1 MTNIKCNGAEIVL
14 KSLIDQGTKILFGYP
29 GGATLPIYD
38 ALFKQKRIKHILVR
52 HEQGAIHAAEGFAR
66 SSGKIGVV
74 CVTSGP
80 GATNCV
86 TGLADAYMD
95 SIPLICLT
103 GQVPTKLIGNDAF
116 QEADITG
123 ITRPVTKHNYLVKN
137 VKNLEKTIHEAF
149 YIAQMGRPGPVLI
162 DLPKDIL
169 NEQYYYKSLNKRNL
183 SYPNYKPQ
191 LQVDSSSIKKV
202 VSLMADS
209 KKPIFY
215 CGGGVINSG
224 KNASYILTKLIKK
237 TGFPCTNTLMGL
249 GCFPAIN
256 KQFIGMLG
264 MHGTYEANLA
274 MHDSDLIIA
283 VGARFDDRVTGNLSK
298 FSPFAKKIHI
308 DIDPSSINKN
318 VKVDIALIGDVKTII
333 NSIYLQLEKNKSFLK
348 FENIKKWWSQ
358 INTWKKKNCLGYK
371 KVNYPI
377 KPQFAVERLYELT
390 KNKDC
395 FITTGVGQHQM
406 WAAQYYK
413 FNKPNRWMTSG
424 GLGTMGYGLP
434 AAIGAQIANPNKLV
448 IDIDGEAS
456 FLMTMQELSTI
467 CQYKLPV
474 KIFIVNNKWM
484 GMVRQ
489 WQELIHSGRYS
500 ESYTESLPD
509 FVKLAESFGIV
520 GLKAEKSSEVDNAIK
535 EMIKIKKPVLLDMV
549 VDQKENCFPM
559 IPSGA
564 AHNEILLGPEDKTT
578 DETINEEG
586 MVLV

>member
-1 MTNIKCNGAEIVL
+1 MMNGAKIVL
-14 KSLIDQGTKILFGYP
+14 KSLADQGVDIVFGYP

-38 ALFKQKRIKHILVR
+38 ELFKQKKIKHILVR
-52 HEQGAIHAAEGFAR
+52 HEQGAVHAAEGYAR
-66 SSGKIGVV
+66 SSNKVGVV

-95 SIPLICLT
+95 SIPLVCLT

-116 QEADITG
+116 QEADTTG

-137 VKNLEKTIHEAF
+137 IKDLEKIMKEAF
-149 YIAQMGRPGPVLI
+149 IIAKSGRPGPVLV

-169 NEQYYYKSLNKRNL
+169 NEQYKYIGKNNISNGNFFKKNNIDLN
-183 SYPNYKPQ
+183 
-191 LQVDSSSIKKV
+191 SIKKV
-202 VSLMADS
+202 VSLICKA

-224 KNASYILTKLIKK
+224 FAASKILTKLIKETK
-237 TGFPCTNTLMGL
+237 FPCTNTLMGL
-249 GCFPAIN
+249 GCYPAID

-283 VGARFDDRVTGNLSK
+283 VGSRFDDRVTGNLSK
-298 FSPFAKKIHI
+298 FSPYAKKVHI

-318 VKVDIALIGDVKTII
+318 VKVDVALIGDVKTIV
-333 NSIYLQLEKNKSFLK
+333 NSIYLELKKNKNFLK
-348 FENIKKWWSQ
+348 YENINKWWLQ
-358 INTWKKKNCLGYK
+358 IDLWKKKNCLGYK

-377 KPQFAVERLYELT
+377 KPQYAIERLYELT
-390 KNKDC
+390 KDKDAY
-395 FITTGVGQHQM
+395 ITTEVGQHQK

-434 AAIGAQIANPNKLV
+434 AAIGAQIANPKKLV

-474 KIFIVNNKWM
+474 KIFIVNNRWM

-489 WQELIHSGRYS
+489 WQELIHGGRYS

-520 GLKAEKSSEVDNAIK
+520 GLKVEKSSDVDSVIK
-535 EMIKIKKPVLLDMV
+535 EMIKINKPVLLDMV

-564 AHNEILLGPEDKTT
+564 AHNEILLGPDDQT

>member
-224 KNASYILTKLIKK
+224 KNASDILTKLIKK

-249 GCFPAIN
+249 GCFPASD

-283 VGARFDDRVTGNLSK
+283 VGSRFDDRVTGNLSK
-298 FSPFAKKIHI
+298 FSPYAKKIHI

-318 VKVDIALIGDVKTII
+318 VKVDISLIGDVEKIARA
-333 NSIYLQLEKNKSFLK
+333 IYLEVQKSNFINNSNNLKN
-348 FENIKKWWSQ
+348 WWLQ
-358 INTWKKKNCLGYK
+358 IANWQKKNCLGYK

-377 KPQFAVERLYELT
+377 KPQHAIKRLYEIT

-434 AAIGAQIANPNKLV
+434 AAIGAQIANPGKLV

-467 CQYKLPV
+467 SQYKLPV
-474 KIFIVNNKWM
+474 KIFIVNNRWM

-489 WQELIHSGRYS
+489 WQELMHGGRYS
-500 ESYTESLPD
+500 ESYTASLPN
-509 FVKLAESFGIV
+509 FVKLAESFNIV
-520 GLKAEKSSEVDNAIK
+520 GLKATKSSEIDGAIK
-535 EMIKIKKPVLLDMV
+535 DMVKIKKPVLLDMV

-564 AHNEILLGPEDKTT
+564 AHNEILLGPED
-578 DETINEEG
+578 ETEDKVNEEG

>member
-224 KNASYILTKLIKK
+224 KNASDILTKLIKK

-249 GCFPAIN
+249 GCFPALD

-283 VGARFDDRVTGNLSK
+283 VGSRFDDRVTGNLSK
-298 FSPFAKKIHI
+298 FSPYAKKIHI

-318 VKVDIALIGDVKTII
+318 VKVDISLIGDVEKIARA
-333 NSIYLQLEKNKSFLK
+333 IYLEVQKSNFFNNSNNLKN
-348 FENIKKWWSQ
+348 WWLQ
-358 INTWKKKNCLGYK
+358 IANWQKKNCLGYK

-377 KPQFAVERLYELT
+377 KPQHAIKRLYEIT

-434 AAIGAQIANPNKLV
+434 AAIGAQIANPGKLV

-467 CQYKLPV
+467 SQYKLPV
-474 KIFIVNNKWM
+474 KIFIVNNRWM

-489 WQELIHSGRYS
+489 WQELMHGGRYS
-500 ESYTESLPD
+500 ESYTASLPN
-509 FVKLAESFGIV
+509 FVKLAESFNIV
-520 GLKAEKSSEVDNAIK
+520 GLKATKSSEIDGAIK
-535 EMIKIKKPVLLDMV
+535 DMVKIKKSVLLDMV

-564 AHNEILLGPEDKTT
+564 AHNEILLGPED
-578 DETINEEG
+578 ETEDKVNEEG

>member
-123 ITRPVTKHNYLVKN
+123 ITSPVTKHNYLVKN

-191 LQVDSSSIKKV
+191 LQVDSSSIKKA

-224 KNASYILTKLIKK
+224 KNASDILTKLIKK

-249 GCFPAIN
+249 GCFPALD

-283 VGARFDDRVTGNLSK
+283 VGSRFDDRVTGNLSK
-298 FSPFAKKIHI
+298 FSPYAKKIHI

-318 VKVDIALIGDVKTII
+318 VKVDISLIGDVEKIVRA
-333 NSIYLQLEKNKSFLK
+333 IYLEVQKGNFFNNSNNLKN
-348 FENIKKWWSQ
+348 WWLQ
-358 INTWKKKNCLGYK
+358 IANWQKKNCLGYK

-377 KPQFAVERLYELT
+377 KPQHAIKRLYEIT

-434 AAIGAQIANPNKLV
+434 AAIGAQIANPGKLV

-467 CQYKLPV
+467 SQYKLPV
-474 KIFIVNNKWM
+474 KIFIVNNRWM

-489 WQELIHSGRYS
+489 WQELMHGGRYS
-500 ESYTESLPD
+500 ESYTASLPN
-509 FVKLAESFGIV
+509 FVKLAESFNIV
-520 GLKAEKSSEVDNAIK
+520 GLKVTKSSEIDGAIK
-535 EMIKIKKPVLLDMV
+535 DMVKIKKSVLLDMV
-549 VDQKENCFPM
+549 VVQKENCFPM
-559 IPSGA
+559 IPAGA
-564 AHNEILLGPEDKTT
+564 AHNEILLGPED
-578 DETINEEG
+578 ETEDKVNEEG

>member
-149 YIAQMGRPGPVLI
+149 YIAKMGRPGPVLI
-162 DLPKDIL
+162 DLPMDIL

-191 LQVDSSSIKKV
+191 LQVDSSSIKKA

-224 KNASYILTKLIKK
+224 KNASDILTKLIKK

-249 GCFPAIN
+249 GCFPALD

-283 VGARFDDRVTGNLSK
+283 VGSRFDDRVTGNLSK
-298 FSPFAKKIHI
+298 FSPYAKKIHI

-318 VKVDIALIGDVKTII
+318 VKVDISLIGDVEKIARA
-333 NSIYLQLEKNKSFLK
+333 IYLEVQKSNFFNNSNNLKN
-348 FENIKKWWSQ
+348 WWLQ
-358 INTWKKKNCLGYK
+358 IANWQKKNCLGYK

-377 KPQFAVERLYELT
+377 KPQHAIKRLYEIT

-434 AAIGAQIANPNKLV
+434 AAIGAQIANPGKLV

-467 CQYKLPV
+467 SQYKLPV
-474 KIFIVNNKWM
+474 KIFIVNNRWM

-489 WQELIHSGRYS
+489 WQELMHGGRYS
-500 ESYTESLPD
+500 ESYTASLPN
-509 FVKLAESFGIV
+509 FVKLAESFNIV
-520 GLKAEKSSEVDNAIK
+520 GLKATKSSEIDGAIK
-535 EMIKIKKPVLLDMV
+535 DMVKIKKSVLLDMV

-559 IPSGA
+559 IPAGA
-564 AHNEILLGPEDKTT
+564 AHNEILLGPED
-578 DETINEEG
+578 ETEDKVNEEG

>member
-38 ALFKQKRIKHILVR
+38 ALYKQKRIKHILVR
-52 HEQGAIHAAEGFAR
+52 HEQGAIHAAEGYAR

-224 KNASYILTKLIKK
+224 KNASDILTKLIKK

-249 GCFPAIN
+249 GCFPALD

-283 VGARFDDRVTGNLSK
+283 VGSRFDDRVTGNLSK
-298 FSPFAKKIHI
+298 FSPYAKKIHI

-318 VKVDIALIGDVKTII
+318 VKVDISLIGDVEKIARA
-333 NSIYLQLEKNKSFLK
+333 IYLEVQKSNFFNNSNNLKN
-348 FENIKKWWSQ
+348 WWLQ
-358 INTWKKKNCLGYK
+358 IANWQKKNCLGYK

-377 KPQFAVERLYELT
+377 KPQHAIKRLYEIT

-434 AAIGAQIANPNKLV
+434 AAIGAQIANPGKLV

-467 CQYKLPV
+467 SQYKLPV
-474 KIFIVNNKWM
+474 KIFIVNNRWM

-489 WQELIHSGRYS
+489 WQELMHGGRYS
-500 ESYTESLPD
+500 ESYTASLPN
-509 FVKLAESFGIV
+509 FVKLAESFNIV
-520 GLKAEKSSEVDNAIK
+520 GLKATKSSEIDGAIK
-535 EMIKIKKPVLLDMV
+535 DMVKIKKSVLLDMV

-564 AHNEILLGPEDKTT
+564 AHNEILLGPED
-578 DETINEEG
+578 ETEDKVNEEG

>member
-38 ALFKQKRIKHILVR
+38 ALYKQKRIKHILVR

-224 KNASYILTKLIKK
+224 KNASDILTKLIKK

-249 GCFPAIN
+249 GCFPALD

-283 VGARFDDRVTGNLSK
+283 VGSRFDDRVTGNLSK
-298 FSPFAKKIHI
+298 FSPYAKKIHI

-318 VKVDIALIGDVKTII
+318 VKVDISLIGDVEKIARA
-333 NSIYLQLEKNKSFLK
+333 IYLEVQKSNFFNNSNNLKN
-348 FENIKKWWSQ
+348 WWLQ
-358 INTWKKKNCLGYK
+358 IANWQKKNCLGYK

-377 KPQFAVERLYELT
+377 KPQHAIERLYEIT

-434 AAIGAQIANPNKLV
+434 AAIGAQIANPGKLV

-467 CQYKLPV
+467 SQYKLPV
-474 KIFIVNNKWM
+474 KIFIVNNRWM

-489 WQELIHSGRYS
+489 WQELMHGGRYS
-500 ESYTESLPD
+500 ESYTASLPN
-509 FVKLAESFGIV
+509 FVKLAESFNIV
-520 GLKAEKSSEVDNAIK
+520 GLKATKSSEIDGAIK
-535 EMIKIKKPVLLDMV
+535 DMVKIKKPVLLDMV

-564 AHNEILLGPEDKTT
+564 AHNEILLGPEDKT
-578 DETINEEG
+578 ENKVNEEG

>member
-224 KNASYILTKLIKK
+224 KNASDILTKLIKK

-249 GCFPAIN
+249 GCFPALD

-283 VGARFDDRVTGNLSK
+283 VGSRFDDRVTGNLSK
-298 FSPFAKKIHI
+298 FSPYAKKIHI

-318 VKVDIALIGDVKTII
+318 VKVDISLIGDVEKIARA
-333 NSIYLQLEKNKSFLK
+333 IYLEVQKSNFFNNSNNLKN
-348 FENIKKWWSQ
+348 WWLQ
-358 INTWKKKNCLGYK
+358 IANWQKKNCLGYK

-377 KPQFAVERLYELT
+377 KPQHAIKRLYEIT

-434 AAIGAQIANPNKLV
+434 AAIGAQIANPGKLV

-467 CQYKLPV
+467 SQYKLPV
-474 KIFIVNNKWM
+474 KIFIVNNRWM

-489 WQELIHSGRYS
+489 WQELMHGGRYS
-500 ESYTESLPD
+500 ESYTASLPN
-509 FVKLAESFGIV
+509 FVKLAESFNIV
-520 GLKAEKSSEVDNAIK
+520 GLKATKSSEIDGAIK
-535 EMIKIKKPVLLDMV
+535 DMVKIKKPVLLDMV

-564 AHNEILLGPEDKTT
+564 AHNEILLGPED
-578 DETINEEG
+578 ETEDKVNEEG

>member
-1 MTNIKCNGAEIVL
+1 MNIKCIGAEIVL
-14 KSLIDQGTKILFGYP
+14 RSLSDKGVKILFGYP

-38 ALFKQKRIKHILVR
+38 ELFKQKKIKHILVR
-52 HEQGAIHAAEGFAR
+52 HEQGAVHAAEGYAR
-66 SSGKIGVV
+66 SSGNVGVL

-116 QEADITG
+116 QEADTTG
-123 ITRPVTKHNYLVKN
+123 ITRSITKHNYLIKN
-137 VKNLEKTIHEAF
+137 IKDLEKIINEAF
-149 YIAQMGRPGPVLI
+149 YIAQSGRPGPVLI

-169 NEQYYYKSLNKRNL
+169 NEEYYYQSLNKKKI
-183 SYPNYKPQ
+183 SYPNYRPQ
-191 LQVDSSSIKKV
+191 LEVDSNSIEKV
-202 VSLMADS
+202 VSLIVNS

-224 KNASYILTKLIKK
+224 KNACNILTKLIRK

-249 GCFPAIN
+249 GCFPAID

-283 VGARFDDRVTGNLSK
+283 VGSRFDDRVTGNLSK
-298 FSPFAKKIHI
+298 FSPYAKKIHI

-318 VKVDIALIGDVKTII
+318 VKVDIALIGDVEKII
-333 NSIYLQLEKNKSFLK
+333 KAIYLEIQKSNSISNSNNLKNWWLQIAN
-348 FENIKKWWSQ
+348 WQ
-358 INTWKKKNCLGYK
+358 KKNCLGYK
-371 KVNYPI
+371 KVNHPI
-377 KPQFAVERLYELT
+377 KPQYAIERLYEIT

-434 AAIGAQIANPNKLV
+434 AAIGAQIANPGKLV

-467 CQYKLPV
+467 SQYKLPV

-489 WQELIHSGRYS
+489 WQELIHGGRYS

-509 FVKLAESFGIV
+509 FVKLAESFNILGFKV
-520 GLKAEKSSEVDNAIK
+520 TKSSDVDGSIN
-535 EMIKIKKPVLLDMV
+535 EMIKIKKPVLIDMV

-564 AHNEILLGPEDKTT
+564 AHNEILLGPEDQRE
-578 DETINEEG
+578 ETINEEG
-586 MVLV
+586 MVLI

>member
-1 MTNIKCNGAEIVL
+1 MHGAKIVL
-14 KSLIDQGTKILFGYP
+14 KSLVDQGVDIIFGYP

-38 ALFKQKRIKHILVR
+38 ELFKQRKLKHILVR
-52 HEQGAIHAAEGFAR
+52 HEQCAVHAAEGYAR
-66 SSGKIGVV
+66 SSGKVGVV

-116 QEADITG
+116 QEADTTG

-137 VKNLEKTIHEAF
+137 VQDLEKIIQEAF
-149 YIAQMGRPGPVLI
+149 HIAKSGRPGPVLI
-162 DLPKDIL
+162 DLPKDVQ
-169 NEQYYYKSLNKRNL
+169 NEKYIYKGKKRNNKI
-183 SYPNYKPQ
+183 NYQPKANIN
-191 LQVDSSSIKKV
+191 LNSIKKAV
-202 VSLMADS
+202 TLILKA

-224 KNASYILTKLIKK
+224 LEASKILTKLIRK
-237 TGFPCTNTLMGL
+237 TKFPCTNTLMGL

-298 FSPFAKKIHI
+298 FSPYAKKIHI

-318 VKVDIALIGDVKTII
+318 VKVDISLIGDVEKIVRA
-333 NSIYLQLEKNKSFLK
+333 IYLEVQKSNFFNNSNNLKN
-348 FENIKKWWSQ
+348 WWLQ
-358 INTWKKKNCLGYK
+358 IANWQKKNCLVYK

-377 KPQFAVERLYELT
+377 KPQHAIKRLYEIT

-434 AAIGAQIANPNKLV
+434 AAIGAQIANPGKLV

-467 CQYKLPV
+467 SQYKLPV
-474 KIFIVNNKWM
+474 KIFIVNNRWM

-489 WQELIHSGRYS
+489 WQELMHGGRYS
-500 ESYTESLPD
+500 ESYTASLPN
-509 FVKLAESFGIV
+509 FVKLAESFNIV
-520 GLKAEKSSEVDNAIK
+520 GLKVTKSSEIDGAIK
-535 EMIKIKKPVLLDMV
+535 EMVKIKKSVLLDMV

-564 AHNEILLGPEDKTT
+564 AHNEILLGPED
-578 DETINEEG
+578 ETEDKVNEEG

>member
-1 MTNIKCNGAEIVL
+1 MNIKCIGAEIVL
-14 KSLIDQGTKILFGYP
+14 RSLSDKGVKILFGYP

-38 ALFKQKRIKHILVR
+38 ELFKQKKIKHILVR
-52 HEQGAIHAAEGFAR
+52 HEQGAVHAAEGYAR
-66 SSGKIGVV
+66 SSGNVGVL

-116 QEADITG
+116 QEADTTG
-123 ITRPVTKHNYLVKN
+123 ITRSITKHNYLIKSI
-137 VKNLEKTIHEAF
+137 KDLEKIINEAF
-149 YIAQMGRPGPVLI
+149 YIAQSGRPGPVLI

-169 NEQYYYKSLNKRNL
+169 NEEYYYQSLNKKKI
-183 SYPNYKPQ
+183 SYPNYRPQ
-191 LQVDSSSIKKV
+191 LEVDSNSIEKV
-202 VSLMADS
+202 VSLIVNS

-224 KNASYILTKLIKK
+224 KNACNILTKLIRK

-249 GCFPAIN
+249 GCFPAID

-283 VGARFDDRVTGNLSK
+283 VGSRFDDRVTGNLSK
-298 FSPFAKKIHI
+298 FSPYAKKIHI

-318 VKVDIALIGDVKTII
+318 VKVDIALIGDVEKII
-333 NSIYLQLEKNKSFLK
+333 KAIYLEIQKSNSISNSNNLKNWWLQIAN
-348 FENIKKWWSQ
+348 WQ
-358 INTWKKKNCLGYK
+358 KKNCLGYK
-371 KVNYPI
+371 KVNHPI
-377 KPQFAVERLYELT
+377 KPQYAIERLYEIT

-434 AAIGAQIANPNKLV
+434 AAIGAQIANPGKLV

-467 CQYKLPV
+467 SQYKLPV

-489 WQELIHSGRYS
+489 WQELMHGGRYS

-509 FVKLAESFGIV
+509 FVKLAESFNILGFKV
-520 GLKAEKSSEVDNAIK
+520 TKSSDVDGSIN
-535 EMIKIKKPVLLDMV
+535 EMIKIKKPVLIDMV

-564 AHNEILLGPEDKTT
+564 AHNEILLGPEDQRE
-578 DETINEEG
+578 ETINEEG
-586 MVLV
+586 MVLI

>member
-1 MTNIKCNGAEIVL
+1 MNGAKIVL
-14 KSLIDQGTKILFGYP
+14 NSLVDQGVDIIFGYP

-38 ALFKQKRIKHILVR
+38 ELFKQKKLKHILVR
-52 HEQGAIHAAEGFAR
+52 HEQGAVHAAEGYAR
-66 SSGKIGVV
+66 SSGKVGVV

-95 SIPLICLT
+95 SIPIVCLT

-116 QEADITG
+116 QEADTTG

-137 VKNLEKTIHEAF
+137 VKDLEKIMQEAF
-149 YIAQMGRPGPVLI
+149 YVAKSGRPGPVLI

-169 NEQYYYKSLNKRNL
+169 NEIYIYKGKKLITTKINKPILNKSL
-183 SYPNYKPQ
+183 
-191 LQVDSSSIKKV
+191 IKKV
-202 VSLMADS
+202 VSLIIKA

-224 KNASYILTKLIKK
+224 PKASNILTKLIRK
-237 TGFPCTNTLMGL
+237 TKFPCTNTLMGL
-249 GCFPAIN
+249 GCFPAID
-256 KQFIGMLG
+256 KQFVGMLG

-283 VGARFDDRVTGNLSK
+283 VGSRFDDRVTGNLSK
-298 FSPFAKKIHI
+298 FSPYAKKVHI
-308 DIDPSSINKN
+308 DVDPSSINKN
-318 VKVDIALIGDVKTII
+318 VKVDVALIGDVSEII
-333 NSIYLQLEKNKSFLK
+333 NLIYLELNKNKNLLK
-348 FENIKKWWSQ
+348 FNNVTKWWAQ
-358 INTWKKKNCLGYK
+358 INDWKKKNCLGYK
-371 KVNYPI
+371 KNNYPI
-377 KPQFAVERLYELT
+377 KPQYAIERLYELT
-390 KNKDC
+390 KTKDC
-395 FITTGVGQHQM
+395 FVTTGVCQHQM

-434 AAIGAQIANPNKLV
+434 AAIGAQIANPGKLV
-448 IDIDGEAS
+448 VDIDGEAS
-456 FLMTMQELSTI
+456 FLMTMQEISTI

-474 KIFIVNNKWM
+474 KIFIVNNRWM

-489 WQELIHSGRYS
+489 WQELIHGGRYS

-509 FVKLAESFGIV
+509 FVKLAESFGIE
-520 GLKAEKSSEVDNAIK
+520 GLKAEKSSEVDKVIK
-535 EMIKIKKPVLLDMV
+535 EMIKIKKPVLVDMV

-564 AHNEILLGPEDKTT
+564 AHNEILLGPEDQT

>member
-1 MTNIKCNGAEIVL
+1 MNGAKIVL
-14 KSLIDQGTKILFGYP
+14 NSLVDQGVDIIFGYP

-38 ALFKQKRIKHILVR
+38 ELFKQKKLKHILVR
-52 HEQGAIHAAEGFAR
+52 HEQGAVHAAEGYAR
-66 SSGKIGVV
+66 SSGKVGVV

-95 SIPLICLT
+95 SIPIVCLT

-116 QEADITG
+116 QEADTTG

-137 VKNLEKTIHEAF
+137 VKDLEKIMQEAF
-149 YIAQMGRPGPVLI
+149 YVAKSGRPGPVLI

-169 NEQYYYKSLNKRNL
+169 NEIYIYKGKKLIKTKINKPILNL
-183 SYPNYKPQ
+183 S
-191 LQVDSSSIKKV
+191 LIKKV
-202 VSLMADS
+202 VSLIIKA

-224 KNASYILTKLIKK
+224 PKASNILTKLIRK
-237 TGFPCTNTLMGL
+237 TKFPCTNTLMGL
-249 GCFPAIN
+249 GCFPAID
-256 KQFIGMLG
+256 KQFVGMLG

-283 VGARFDDRVTGNLSK
+283 VGSRFDDRVTGNLSK
-298 FSPFAKKIHI
+298 FSPYAKKVHI
-308 DIDPSSINKN
+308 DVDPSSINKN
-318 VKVDIALIGDVKTII
+318 VKVDVALIGDVSEII
-333 NSIYLQLEKNKSFLK
+333 NLIYLELNKNKNLLK
-348 FENIKKWWSQ
+348 FNNVTKWWAQ
-358 INTWKKKNCLGYK
+358 INDWKKKNCLGYK
-371 KVNYPI
+371 KNNYPI
-377 KPQFAVERLYELT
+377 KPQYAIERLYELT
-390 KNKDC
+390 KTKDC
-395 FITTGVGQHQM
+395 FVTTGVGQHQM

-434 AAIGAQIANPNKLV
+434 AAIGAQIANPGKLV
-448 IDIDGEAS
+448 VDIDGEAS
-456 FLMTMQELSTI
+456 FLMTMQEISTI

-474 KIFIVNNKWM
+474 KIFIVNNRWM

-489 WQELIHSGRYS
+489 WQELIHGGRYS

-509 FVKLAESFGIV
+509 FVKLAESFGIE
-520 GLKAEKSSEVDNAIK
+520 GLKAEKSSEVDKVIK
-535 EMIKIKKPVLLDMV
+535 EMIKIKKPVLVDMV

-564 AHNEILLGPEDKTT
+564 AHNEILLGPEDQT

>member
-191 LQVDSSSIKKV
+191 LQVDSSSIKKA

-224 KNASYILTKLIKK
+224 KNASDILTKLIKK

-249 GCFPAIN
+249 GCFPALD

-283 VGARFDDRVTGNLSK
+283 VGSRFDDRVTGNLSK
-298 FSPFAKKIHI
+298 FSPYAKKIHI

-318 VKVDIALIGDVKTII
+318 VKVDISLIGDVEKIVRA
-333 NSIYLQLEKNKSFLK
+333 IYLEVQKGNFFNNSNNLKN
-348 FENIKKWWSQ
+348 WWLQ
-358 INTWKKKNCLGYK
+358 IANWQKKNCLGYK

-377 KPQFAVERLYELT
+377 KPQHAIKRLYEIT

-434 AAIGAQIANPNKLV
+434 AAIGAQIANPGKLV

-467 CQYKLPV
+467 SQYKLPV
-474 KIFIVNNKWM
+474 KIFIVNNRWM

-489 WQELIHSGRYS
+489 WQELMHGGRYS
-500 ESYTESLPD
+500 ESYTASLPN
-509 FVKLAESFGIV
+509 FVKLAESFNIV
-520 GLKAEKSSEVDNAIK
+520 GLKATKSSEIDGAIK
-535 EMIKIKKPVLLDMV
+535 DMVKIKKPVLLDMV

-564 AHNEILLGPEDKTT
+564 AHNEILLGPED
-578 DETINEEG
+578 ETEDKVNEEG

>member
-1 MTNIKCNGAEIVL
+1 MNGAKIVL
-14 KSLIDQGTKILFGYP
+14 NSLVDQGVDIIFGYP

-38 ALFKQKRIKHILVR
+38 ELFKQKKLKHILVR
-52 HEQGAIHAAEGFAR
+52 HEQGAVHAAEGYAR
-66 SSGKIGVV
+66 SSGKVGVV

-95 SIPLICLT
+95 SIPIVCLT

-116 QEADITG
+116 QEADTTG

-137 VKNLEKTIHEAF
+137 VKDLEKIMQEAF
-149 YIAQMGRPGPVLI
+149 YVAKSGRPGPVLI

-169 NEQYYYKSLNKRNL
+169 NEIYIYKGKKLITTKINKPILNKSL
-183 SYPNYKPQ
+183 
-191 LQVDSSSIKKV
+191 IKKV
-202 VSLMADS
+202 VSLIIKA

-215 CGGGVINSG
+215 WGGGVINSG
-224 KNASYILTKLIKK
+224 PKASNILTKLIRK
-237 TGFPCTNTLMGL
+237 TKFPCTNTLMGL
-249 GCFPAIN
+249 GCFPAID
-256 KQFIGMLG
+256 KQFVGMLG

-283 VGARFDDRVTGNLSK
+283 VGSRFDDRVTGNLSK
-298 FSPFAKKIHI
+298 FSPYAKKVHI
-308 DIDPSSINKN
+308 DVDPSSINKN
-318 VKVDIALIGDVKTII
+318 VKVDVALIGDVSEII
-333 NSIYLQLEKNKSFLK
+333 NLIYLELNKNKNLLK
-348 FENIKKWWSQ
+348 FNNVTKWWAQ
-358 INTWKKKNCLGYK
+358 INDWKKKNCLGYK
-371 KVNYPI
+371 KNNYPI
-377 KPQFAVERLYELT
+377 KPQYAIERLYELT
-390 KNKDC
+390 KTKDC
-395 FITTGVGQHQM
+395 FVTTGVGQHQM

-434 AAIGAQIANPNKLV
+434 AAIGAQIANPGKLV
-448 IDIDGEAS
+448 VDIDGEAS
-456 FLMTMQELSTI
+456 FLMTMQEISTI

-474 KIFIVNNKWM
+474 KIFIVNNRWM

-489 WQELIHSGRYS
+489 WQELIHGGRYS

-509 FVKLAESFGIV
+509 FVKLAESFGIE
-520 GLKAEKSSEVDNAIK
+520 GLKAEKSSEVDKVIK
-535 EMIKIKKPVLLDMV
+535 EMIKIKKPVLVDMV

-564 AHNEILLGPEDKTT
+564 AHNEILLGPEDQT

>member
-1 MTNIKCNGAEIVL
+1 MEYKKKCNGAEIVL
-14 KSLIDQGTKILFGYP
+14 RSLADHRANIVFGYP

-38 ALFKQKRIKHILVR
+38 ELYKQKKIKHILVR
-52 HEQGAIHAAEGFAR
+52 HEQGAVHAAEGYAR
-66 SSGKIGVV
+66 STGKIGVV

-95 SIPLICLT
+95 SIPIICLT

-116 QEADITG
+116 QEADTTG

-137 VKNLEKTIHEAF
+137 IKDLEKIIHEAF
-149 YIAQMGRPGPVLI
+149 YIASNGRPGPVLV

-169 NEQYYYKSLNKRNL
+169 NEMYFYKGLKKIIKP
-183 SYPNYKPQ
+183 SYNPQ
-191 LQVDSSSIKKV
+191 QKFSSKDIKKV
-202 VSLMADS
+202 IDLMSKA

-215 CGGGVINSG
+215 CGGGAINSG
-224 KNASYILTKLIKK
+224 PDACNVLTKLIKK
-237 TGFPCTNTLMGL
+237 TQFPCTNTLMGL
-249 GCFPAIN
+249 GCFPAIDE
-256 KQFIGMLG
+256 QFIGMLG

-283 VGARFDDRVTGNLSK
+283 VGSRFDDRVTGNLSK
-298 FSPFAKKIHI
+298 FSPYAKKIHI
-308 DIDPSSINKN
+308 DIDLSSINKN
-318 VKVDIALIGDVKTII
+318 VKVDVALIGDVKEII
-333 NSIYLQLEKNKSFLK
+333 NLIYSEI
-348 FENIKKWWSQ
+348 IKKDSINNFNNIQNWWLQ
-358 INTWKKKNCLGYK
+358 ISYWQKKNCLSYK
-371 KVNYPI
+371 KINYPI
-377 KPQFAVERLYELT
+377 KPQYAIERLYEIT
-390 KNKDC
+390 KDIDT

-434 AAIGAQIANPNKLV
+434 AAIGVQIANPNKLV
-448 IDIDGEAS
+448 IDVDGEAS

-467 CQYKLPV
+467 SQYKLPV
-474 KIFIVNNKWM
+474 KIFIVNNRWM

-489 WQELIHSGRYS
+489 WQELIHGGRYS

-520 GLKAEKSSEVDNAIK
+520 GLKVTKSSEVNGAIK
-535 EMIKIKKPVLLDMV
+535 DMIKIKKPVLLDMV

-564 AHNEILLGPEDKTT
+564 AHNEILLGPEDQTKGLI
-578 DETINEEG
+578 DEEG

>member
-224 KNASYILTKLIKK
+224 KNASDILTKLIKK

-249 GCFPAIN
+249 GCFPALD

-283 VGARFDDRVTGNLSK
+283 VGSRFDDRVTGNLSK
-298 FSPFAKKIHI
+298 FSPYAKKIHI

-318 VKVDIALIGDVKTII
+318 VKVDISLIGDVEKIARA
-333 NSIYLQLEKNKSFLK
+333 IYLEVQKSNFFNNSNNLKN
-348 FENIKKWWSQ
+348 WWLQ
-358 INTWKKKNCLGYK
+358 IANWQKKNCLGYK

-377 KPQFAVERLYELT
+377 KPQHAIKRLYEIT

-434 AAIGAQIANPNKLV
+434 AAIGAQIANPGKLV

-467 CQYKLPV
+467 SQYKLPV
-474 KIFIVNNKWM
+474 KIFIVNNRWM

-489 WQELIHSGRYS
+489 WQELMHGGRYS
-500 ESYTESLPD
+500 ESYTASLPN
-509 FVKLAESFGIV
+509 FVKLAESFNIV
-520 GLKAEKSSEVDNAIK
+520 GLKATKSSEIDGAIK
-535 EMIKIKKPVLLDMV
+535 DMVKIKKPVLLDMV

-564 AHNEILLGPEDKTT
+564 AHNEILLGPEDKT
-578 DETINEEG
+578 ENKVNEEG

>member
-1 MTNIKCNGAEIVL
+1 
-14 KSLIDQGTKILFGYP
+14 
-29 GGATLPIYD
+29 
-38 ALFKQKRIKHILVR
+38 
-52 HEQGAIHAAEGFAR
+52 
-66 SSGKIGVV
+66 
-74 CVTSGP
+74 
-80 GATNCV
+80 
-86 TGLADAYMD
+86 
-95 SIPLICLT
+95 
-103 GQVPTKLIGNDAF
+103 
-116 QEADITG
+116 
-123 ITRPVTKHNYLVKN
+123 
-137 VKNLEKTIHEAF
+137 
-149 YIAQMGRPGPVLI
+149 
-162 DLPKDIL
+162 
-169 NEQYYYKSLNKRNL
+169 
-183 SYPNYKPQ
+183 
-191 LQVDSSSIKKV
+191 
-202 VSLMADS
+202 
-209 KKPIFY
+209 
-215 CGGGVINSG
+215 
-224 KNASYILTKLIKK
+224 
-237 TGFPCTNTLMGL
+237 
-249 GCFPAIN
+249 
-256 KQFIGMLG
+256 
-264 MHGTYEANLA
+264 
-274 MHDSDLIIA
+274 
-283 VGARFDDRVTGNLSK
+283 
-298 FSPFAKKIHI
+298 
-308 DIDPSSINKN
+308 
-318 VKVDIALIGDVKTII
+318 
-333 NSIYLQLEKNKSFLK
+333 
-348 FENIKKWWSQ
+348 
-358 INTWKKKNCLGYK
+358 
-371 KVNYPI
+371 
-377 KPQFAVERLYELT
+377 
-390 KNKDC
+390 
-395 FITTGVGQHQM
+395 M